1 MKLSDFICT
10 HMDEILQQWDTFARK
25 VAPPGNHLSHDALR
39 DHAQTM
45 LDDIARDMRESQS
58 AEERRLKS
66 EGRSEGAGMTGT
78 AAAEHG
84 SQRQAKDFTLLQLS
98 AEFRALRATVL
109 RLWLPNV
116 PRGDPQTVRDLMRFN
131 EGIDQA
137 LAESIVAYSRR
148 TQQTR
153 DLFLAVLGH
162 DLRSPLAGMLLA
174 GDMLA
179 QGEVRSE
186 KVAQIGA
193 NLARGANVMRHIV
206 DDLIGYTRSQL
217 DEGLPMCPEFCDLH
231 EVLESAIADAT
242 ATYPGSHYHLRAEP
256 GLVGRY
262 DPTRLYQM
270 FLNLL
275 VNAGRHSRGE
285 APVIV
290 QACAEADAYVI
301 DITNQGEPIPPAK
314 LESIFRPLVQLSD
327 EDGVAR
333 SGTSLGLGLFI
344 AREVA
349 KAHDGSLTAR
359 STASD
364 GTTFTATL
372 PRGKAAEKRLAQAM
386 P

>member
-1 MKLSDFICT
+1 MKLSDFICA
-10 HMDEILQQWDTFARK
+10 HMDEILEQWDAFARQ
-25 VAPPGNHLSHDALR
+25 VAPSGAHLSHEVLR

-45 LDDIARDMRESQS
+45 LDDIARDMRENQS
-58 AEERRLKS
+58 PRQQRLKS
-66 EGRSEGAGMTGT
+66 QGRGGGTTDT
-78 AAAEHG
+78 AASEHG
-84 SQRQAKDFTLLQLS
+84 SQRQARGFTLLQLS

-109 RLWLPNV
+109 RLWLPKV
-116 PRGDPQTVRDLMRFN
+116 PHDDPQTVRDLMRFN

-179 QGEVRSE
+179 QGDVPPE
-186 KVAQIGA
+186 KVARIGA
-193 NLARGANVMRHIV
+193 NLARGAKVMRHIV

-217 DEGLPMCPEFCDLH
+217 DEGLPMCPKRCDLR

-242 ATYPGSHYHLRAEP
+242 ATYPGNRYDLRAEP

-275 VNAGRHSRGE
+275 VNAGRHSRGQ
-285 APVIV
+285 APVV
-290 QACAEADAYVI
+290 VEACAAEDAYVV
-301 DITNQGEPIPPAK
+301 DITNQGQTIPPGK
-314 LESIFRPLVQLSD
+314 LESIFRPLVQLSG
-327 EDGVAR
+327 EDGVER

-349 KAHDGSLTAR
+349 KAHDGSLTAS

-372 PRGKAAEKRLAQAM
+372 PRAGAGEERLAQAV

>member
-1 MKLSDFICT
+1 MKLSDFIYA
-10 HMDEILQQWDTFARK
+10 HMDEILEQWDAFARQ
-25 VAPPGNHLSHDALR
+25 VAPSGSHLSHNVLR
-39 DHAQTM
+39 DHARTM
-45 LDDIARDMRESQS
+45 LADIARDMRESQS
-58 AEERRLKS
+58 PQEQRLKS
-66 EGRSEGAGMTGT
+66 EGRCGGATGS

-109 RLWLPNV
+109 RLWLPEV
-116 PRGDPQTVRDLMRFN
+116 ARDDPQTVRDLVRFN
-131 EGIDQA
+131 EGIDQS

-148 TQQTR
+148 TQQTH

-174 GDMLA
+174 GEMLA
-179 QGEVRSE
+179 QGETRPE
-186 KVAQIGA
+186 KVAKIGA
-193 NLARGANVMRHIV
+193 NLARGAKVMRHIV

-217 DEGLPMCPEFCDLH
+217 DEGLPMCPEPCDLR
-231 EVLESAIADAT
+231 EVLASAIADAA
-242 ATYPGSHYHLRAEP
+242 ATYPGNQYDLRAEP

-275 VNAGRHSRGE
+275 VNAGRHSRGK
-285 APVIV
+285 APVV
-290 QACAEADAYVI
+290 VEACAAADAYVV
-301 DITNQGEPIPPAK
+301 DITNQGETIPPDK

-327 EDGVAR
+327 KDGVTR

-349 KAHDGSLTAR
+349 KAHGGLLTAN

-372 PRGKAAEKRLAQAM
+372 PRGEAGGERLAQAV